1 MLRTSVLAVLFGLL
15 SLAAAASELA
25 RPGPRAQLLYETH
38 CGECHTAKLHWR
50 KDRLATDWNSLKA
63 QVDRW
68 QNISGLNWSEQDIAD
83 VAFYL
88 NILHYNYPVKD

>member
-1 MLRTSVLAVLFGLL
+1 MLGKAVLFMLFGAF
-15 SLAAAASELA
+15 SVVAAAAEPDRGSS
-25 RPGPRAQLLYETH
+25 RAQLLYDTH
-38 CGECHTAKLHWR
+38 CIACHTAKVHWR
-50 KDRLATDWNSLKA
+50 NDKLATDWNSLKA

-68 QNISGLNWSEQDIAD
+68 QNIAGLGWSGQDIAD

>member
-1 MLRTSVLAVLFGLL
+1 MLRTSVLAVLFGSL
-15 SLAAAASELA
+15 SFAAAAADIE
-25 RPGPRAQLLYETH
+25 RPGSRAQLLYETH

-50 KDRLATDWNSLKA
+50 KDKLATDWSSLKA

-68 QNISGLNWSEQDIAD
+68 QNISGLRWSEQDIAD

>member
-1 MLRTSVLAVLFGLL
+1 MFRTSVLAVLFGSL
-15 SLAAAASELA
+15 SFAASAAEPE
-25 RPGPRAQLLYETH
+25 RESSRAQLLYETH

-50 KDRLATDWNSLKA
+50 KNTLATDWNSLKA

-68 QNISGLNWSEQDIAD
+68 QNISGLKWSEQDIAD

-88 NILHYNYPVKD
+88 NILHYNYPVTD